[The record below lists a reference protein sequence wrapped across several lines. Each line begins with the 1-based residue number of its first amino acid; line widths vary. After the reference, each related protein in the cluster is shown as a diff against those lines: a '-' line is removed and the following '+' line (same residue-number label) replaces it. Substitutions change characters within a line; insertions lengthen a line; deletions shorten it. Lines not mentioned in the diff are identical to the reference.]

1 VAAGLW
7 GRQYGAGIIAAIAAP
22 WLLPPTVLAVIGYGV
37 YVVIE
42 RARELVVGS
51 RKVDQPDPG
60 TIMPG
65 RLIAPGVSRA
75 AA

>member
-1 VAAGLW
+1 
-7 GRQYGAGIIAAIAAP
+7 
-22 WLLPPTVLAVIGYGV
+22 LLPPTVLAVIGYGV

-60 TIMPG
+60 TIMPE
-65 RLIAPGVSRA
+65 GV
-75 AA
+75 